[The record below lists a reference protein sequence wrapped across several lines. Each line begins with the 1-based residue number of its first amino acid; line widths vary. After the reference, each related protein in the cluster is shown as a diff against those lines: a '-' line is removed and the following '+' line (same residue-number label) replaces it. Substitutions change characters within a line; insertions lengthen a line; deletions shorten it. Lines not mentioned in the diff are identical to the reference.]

1 MLIACKYKIMGRYG
15 RQYFGD
21 KVGPVIKQKNIIIKI
36 DIIDKLKLDLKNIQY
51 PIIKATLLNKD
62 TIKDSSKILK

>member
-1 MLIACKYKIMGRYG
+1 MGIYG

-51 PIIKATLLNKD
+51 PIIKAAPLNKD
-62 TIKDSSKILK
+62 TIEDSSKILK

>member
-1 MLIACKYKIMGRYG
+1 MGRYG

>member
-1 MLIACKYKIMGRYG
+1 MGRYG

-36 DIIDKLKLDLKNIQY
+36 DTIDRLKLDLKNIQY
-51 PIIKATLLNKD
+51 PIIRAKPLNKD
-62 TIKDSSKILK
+62 RIEKSNKIFK

>member
-1 MLIACKYKIMGRYG
+1 MGIYG

-36 DIIDKLKLDLKNIQY
+36 DIIDKLKLDLKNIEF

>member
-1 MLIACKYKIMGRYG
+1 MGIYG